1 MFQAEKKAKLMSAMN
16 AMKDHEENE
25 RETQKDEVLII
36 KHPSP
41 SKLQP
46 QQPQS
51 QPQYQQQSQPSLP
64 QQQQHQQPPQLQQ
77 QQQQQQPTD
86 PASPTVA
93 TTPEPVAIAG
103 GDKTSP
109 KSADTEPEYEVTPCW
124 LALWFYSRDQFDKD
138 FSLRPEVK
146 LSHINQPVVF
156 GQLIY
161 FRCLELAASCE
172 SDIQHANMQT
182 LRQIIS
188 LQLFYTPPYKWNW
201 LCSTTL
207 RECCTSMQRT

>member
-1 MFQAEKKAKLMSAMN
+1 MSGVSRMGLIFFLSDFHFIYGFISICVDSEWMFMSPSTSLSFTHLYGRKLSRFKHRTPCLKRPVLMFQAEKKAKLMSAMN

-25 RETQKDEVLII
+25 RETQKDEVSII

-41 SKLQP
+41 SKLQLQP
-46 QQPQS
+46 PQS

-64 QQQQHQQPPQLQQ
+64 QQQQHQQPPQLQQQ

-109 KSADTEPEYEVTPCW
+109 KSADTEPEYEVTSCW
-124 LALWFYSRDQFDKD
+124 LALWFYSIAQ
-138 FSLRPEVK
+138 
-146 LSHINQPVVF
+146 
-156 GQLIY
+156 
-161 FRCLELAASCE
+161 
-172 SDIQHANMQT
+172 
-182 LRQIIS
+182 IS
-188 LQLFYTPPYKWNW
+188 LIR
-201 LCSTTL
+201 TL
-207 RECCTSMQRT
+207 V